1 VALFFCTVLLQE
13 PHKSMKL
20 VRFGER
26 GNEKPGLL
34 LDDGARID
42 VSASGMDYGEEFFG
56 GDGVERLRRWVEK
69 NAADLP
75 RVDSAVRL
83 GAAICRPSKIV
94 CIGLNY
100 KDHAA
105 ETKQPIPNEPVI
117 FFKATSALAGPN
129 DPVMMPKGGAKL
141 DWEVELAFVVGRE
154 ARNVEKRDALDH
166 VAGYVLHN
174 DYSER
179 AFQIERGGQWVKGK
193 SADTFAPLGP
203 FLATRDEIPKPEHL
217 DVWLKVNGALRQKS
231 NTEQMIF
238 GIAELLSYVSQFMTL
253 LPGDVISTGTP
264 PGVAL
269 GMDSP
274 IYLKPG
280 DTVTLGIECLGE
292 SQQKVVAY
300 RK

>member
-1 VALFFCTVLLQE
+1 
-13 PHKSMKL
+13 MKL
-20 VRFGER
+20 IRFGER

-34 LDDGARID
+34 LDDGTRVD
-42 VSASGMDYGEEFFG
+42 VSASGMDYDEEFFG

-75 RVDSAVRL
+75 RVELAGRL

-105 ETKQPIPNEPVI
+105 ETKQPVPTEPVI

-141 DWEVELAFVVGRE
+141 DWEVELAFVVGKE

-238 GIAELLSYVSQFMTL
+238 GVAELLCYVSQFMTL

-274 IYLKPG
+274 VYLKLG

-292 SQQKVVAY
+292 SQQRVVAY
-300 RK
+300 TE